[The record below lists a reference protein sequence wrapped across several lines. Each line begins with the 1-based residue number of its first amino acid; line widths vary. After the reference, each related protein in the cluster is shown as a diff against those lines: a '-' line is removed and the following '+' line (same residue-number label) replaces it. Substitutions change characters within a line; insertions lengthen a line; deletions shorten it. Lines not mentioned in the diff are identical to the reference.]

1 MSAAVVWLA
10 CLVRVPQPAGGDS
23 RRALFAITEMAV
35 LMMERKFYTFLVFP
49 GTYARSFKIQ
59 LPAYII
65 HLVLAFS
72 LFGIITFA
80 AMMNSYAR
88 MLIKV
93 SDYNNVRSQREA
105 LQTKYK
111 SLENQVTQTNQKLG
125 SLENLAAEVA
135 LTYGF
140 GQARRPQFPHAVLS
154 LATQSDAT
162 VESSLN
168 ASLRTFAMMKD
179 VAAKPASV
187 VVSQGFL
194 GLPSIDSSMMPDAWP
209 IRGEITSG
217 FGGRMDPFSGEGVRH
232 SGIDISAPYG
242 SPVEAT
248 ADGIVLVAE
257 PDAGYGREI
266 VIDHGNGFSTMY
278 GHLSQ
283 IKVVVGQEVKRGQ
296 IIGAIGM
303 TGKATGPHLHYEVR
317 IHDAPVDPTKYLHG

>member
-1 MSAAVVWLA
+1 
-10 CLVRVPQPAGGDS
+10 
-23 RRALFAITEMAV
+23 
-35 LMMERKFYTFLVFP
+35 MMERKFYTFLIFP
-49 GTYARSFKIQ
+49 GTHARSFKIQ
-59 LPAYII
+59 LPAYVI

-93 SDYNNVRSQREA
+93 SDYNSVRSQREA
-105 LQTKYK
+105 LQTQYK
-111 SLENQVTQTNQKLG
+111 SLQNEVTQTKSKLG
-125 SLENLAAEVA
+125 SLETLAAEVA

-140 GQARRPQFPHAVLS
+140 GQARRPQFPHVFLS
-154 LATQSDAT
+154 LAAQSDAT
-162 VESSLN
+162 VETSYN
-168 ASLRTFAMMKD
+168 ASLSAFKMMED
-179 VAAKPASV
+179 MAAKPASV
-187 VVSQGFL
+187 VASQGFL
-194 GLPSIDSSMMPDAWP
+194 GSPSIDNSMMPAVWP
-209 IRGEITSG
+209 VRGEITSG

-248 ADGIVLVAE
+248 ADGIVVLAE
-257 PDAGYGREI
+257 PDGGYGREI
-266 VIDHGNGFSTMY
+266 LIDHGNGFSTMY

-303 TGKATGPHLHYEVR
+303 TGKATGPHLHYEVH
-317 IHDAPVDPTKYLHG
+317 IHDAPVDPIKYLHG